1 MTGSCGLRISYQ
13 RTPATPGRASTDW
26 FVTSDSYALKLRYW
40 SRKVGR
46 CRYERMSRY
55 WSGLT
60 MPGCGR
66 QSRGPG
72 AHGKFESN
80 SAVGIDSVRSK
91 VELAGCA
98 KSTSAA
104 NQLIASNGAP

>member
-1 MTGSCGLRISYQ
+1 MTGSCGFRISYQ

-26 FVTSDSYALKLRYW
+26 LVTSDSYVLKFRYW

-46 CRYERMSRY
+46 CREQRMSRY
-55 WSGLT
+55 CAGL
-60 MPGCGR
+60 MIPGCGR
-66 QSRGPG
+66 QSRASG
-72 AHGKFESN
+72 AQGKFESN
-80 SAVGIDSVRSK
+80 GAVGSDAVSPK